1 MFWTIFFA
9 VLAAMCVPVLVAW
22 AAMGAVSIAGYLATL
37 RERHPDALEYWLWFG
52 GVVIC
57 IGTAIALASSGR

>member
-22 AAMGAVSIAGYLATL
+22 AAMSAAGIASYLATL
-37 RERHPDALEYWLWFG
+37 RARNSDALEYWLWFG

-57 IGTAIALASSGR
+57 IGTAIALASGR